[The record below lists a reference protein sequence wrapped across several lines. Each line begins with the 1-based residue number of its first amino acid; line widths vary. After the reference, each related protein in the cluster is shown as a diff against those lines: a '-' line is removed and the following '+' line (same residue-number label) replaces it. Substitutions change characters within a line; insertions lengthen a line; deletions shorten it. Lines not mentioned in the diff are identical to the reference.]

1 MCGEAPGPLMPRGHK
16 ERSER
21 AGVLGAWPTPEAQVL
36 SWASCVQQASSCRAT
51 FLRGGGWG
59 TNVQGH
65 GHSPPL
71 GADRP
76 SQPAQDSRCTWGPC
90 ITIGAPLSCR
100 SILVAREGIG
110 ALRHPPRFPGP
121 REEALVMERRPV

>member
-51 FLRGGGWG
+51 FLRGG
-59 TNVQGH
+59 
-65 GHSPPL
+65 
-71 GADRP
+71 D
-76 SQPAQDSRCTWGPC
+76 
-90 ITIGAPLSCR
+90 
-100 SILVAREGIG
+100 G
-110 ALRHPPRFPGP
+110 ALTSRVMATVLRWGLTAHPSLPRTAGVPGVP
-121 REEALVMERRPV
+121 A

>member
-51 FLRGGGWG
+51 FLRRGGGNG
-59 TNVQGH
+59 ALTSRVTATVLPGDCPSIQAVQVACPWLQGRETA
-65 GHSPPL
+65 GRARGSAPTFPVHSTQREW
-71 GADRP
+71 RP
-76 SQPAQDSRCTWGPC
+76 SSQEWA
-90 ITIGAPLSCR
+90 
-100 SILVAREGIG
+100 AR
-110 ALRHPPRFPGP
+110 
-121 REEALVMERRPV
+121 